1 MRPKTSYP
9 KNCNYRITQISYLV
23 TLRLKEFPKILG
35 QENIKLSTHW
45 DQNISQQR
53 ARIQVTHHLLENKD
67 FMIKK
72 ELLDLV
78 IIELRV
84 VLNLMGNVYSPQ

>member
-1 MRPKTSYP
+1 MRPKNSYP

-35 QENIKLSTHW
+35 QENIKLSMHW

-53 ARIQVTHHLLENKD
+53 ARIQETHHLLENKD
-67 FMIKK
+67 SMIKK
-72 ELLDLV
+72 ELLGLA

-84 VLNLMGNVYSPQ
+84 VLNLMESAYSPQ